1 MKRSGLMRDIPLKQ
15 LCSRILLVVGL
26 LLITPP
32 SVAFPQTDAPGEAG
46 KAPAGSDL
54 ETVRNRFIDELLE
67 PEVNRGEIQELL
79 DTAQKDG
86 TWPHIN
92 YEDTSRTAFEHSQH
106 LSNMVEL
113 ARAYKKKESEFYRD
127 PDLKQTIYAA
137 FDFWLEHDF
146 ICENW
151 WWNQIGTPE
160 RIGNLLL
167 IMDEALTEEQKV
179 RADPIV
185 GRANLDAWGARPGG
199 DLIKIAGIMGKH
211 GLFKRD
217 GAILN
222 EALGAIA
229 GEIGYAVDRGD
240 PSDERG
246 LQVDFSFHHRHDRVT
261 STITYGRGFASYFVD
276 WAEKVNG
283 TAFAF
288 PDEAVELIV
297 DFYLDG
303 ITKAM
308 AFGRYPDPGALNR
321 GITRRGAFSPQ
332 GPELPEKLL
341 RVTSYRQDELEALAQ
356 IRRGEREP
364 DLTSSQFFWHTE
376 YYSHQRP
383 HYFASVRMFSSRNHS
398 MEVPY
403 NGEGLKN
410 HHLADGY
417 NFISRTGREYVGVF
431 PIWDWQKIPGTT
443 VVQKPALPDPE
454 EIQQPGRTVFVGGVA
469 NGRYGAAA
477 FDFESPLDPLSARKS
492 WFFFDDEFV
501 ALGAAI
507 RSDSDY
513 PVATTLNQSLLNGDV
528 VVESA
533 EGTSVFDR
541 GTHEVA
547 EVAWVHHDGTAY
559 LFPEPTAVRLE
570 NRQRS
575 GAWKEINGQTW
586 AEAAGEVRKEVFALW
601 LDHGVAPRQAGY
613 EYIVV
618 PGMGPSEV
626 DRYRDHTPIEVLANT
641 SEVQAVKHRA
651 LGLSQ
656 IVFYKPGETVI
667 ADGVTVSAE
676 TPGLVMVKTAGRG
689 VEEITVS
696 DPSRQLDSITVQITS
711 RLEAEEDRWEATWN
725 REGGYSTVRFDLPEG
740 EYAGQS
746 VSAEF
751 P

>member
-1 MKRSGLMRDIPLKQ
+1 MKRTKYMIKIEPNNLYVIA
-15 LCSRILLVVGL
+15 
-26 LLITPP
+26 LLIISAFIVTP
-32 SVAFPQTDAPGEAG
+32 SAVAFPQKSGLSEAG
-46 KAPAGSDL
+46 QAPSGSDL
-54 ETVRNRFIDELLE
+54 ETVRNRFIKELLE
-67 PEVNRGEIQELL
+67 PEIEEAEIRELL
-79 DTAQKDG
+79 NTVQNDG

-106 LSNMVEL
+106 LSNMVAL
-113 ARAYKKKESEFYRD
+113 ARAYKKEGSEFYQD
-127 PDLKQTIYAA
+127 ADVKQTIYAA
-137 FDFWLEHDF
+137 LDFWLEHDF
-146 ICENW
+146 ISENW

-167 IMDEALTEEQKV
+167 IMDEALTEEQKT

-199 DLIKIAGIMGKH
+199 DLIKIAGILGKH

-217 GAILN
+217 RATLN
-222 EALGAIA
+222 EALEAIA

-246 LQVDFSFHHRHDRVT
+246 LQTDFSFHHRHDRVT
-261 STITYGRGFASYFVD
+261 STLTYGRGFASYFAD

-288 PDEAVELIV
+288 PDEAVELVV

-321 GITRRGAFSPQ
+321 GITRREAFNPR
-332 GPELPEKLL
+332 GPALPEKLL
-341 RVTSYRQDELEALAQ
+341 RVTSYRQDELEALTQ
-356 IRRGEREP
+356 IRRGEKEP

-383 HYFASVRMFSSRNHS
+383 HYFTSVRMFSSRNHS

-417 NFISRTGREYVGVF
+417 NFITRTGKEYVGIF
-431 PIWDWQKIPGTT
+431 PVWDWQKIPGAT

-454 EIQQPGRTVFVGGVA
+454 EVQQPGQTSFVGGVA

-477 FDFESPLDPLSARKS
+477 FDFESPLDSLSARKS

-507 RSDSDY
+507 HSESEH

-528 VVESA
+528 VVASA
-533 EGTSVFDR
+533 SGDSVVDR
-541 GTHEVA
+541 GAREVSEA
-547 EVAWVHHDGTAY
+547 AWVHHDSTAY
-559 LFPEPTAVRLE
+559 LFPDLTPVRLE

-575 GAWKEINGQTW
+575 GDWQEINGQTW
-586 AEAAGEVRKEVFALW
+586 AAAAGEVQKDVFTLW
-601 LDHGVAPRQAGY
+601 INHGAAPQQARY
-613 EYIVV
+613 AYIVV
-618 PGMGPSEV
+618 PEIDASEV
-626 DRYRDHTPIEVLANT
+626 GPYRESAAIVVLANT

-651 LGLSQ
+651 LELSQ
-656 IVFYKPGETVI
+656 IVFYEPGETVI
-667 ADGVTVSAE
+667 ADGLTLSLE
-676 TPGLVMVKTAGRG
+676 TPGLVMIKTAGHE
-689 VEEITVS
+689 VDAMTVS
-696 DPSRQLDSITVQITS
+696 DPSRQLDAVKVQITS
-711 RLEAEEDRWEATWN
+711 RIEAEGDQWEATWN
-725 REGGYSTVRFDLPEG
+725 SEEGYSTVHFDLPEG

-746 VSAEF
+746 VSAAF